1 MSRQTAEMEM
11 DMDEM
16 MTIANFEIGQR
27 HKRAERDRMIR
38 NWRAQR
44 AELPR
49 NADARTDGTPEPE
62 NGIGGLAGLVYRLT
76 RATS

>member
-44 AELPR
+44 AELRR

-62 NGIGGLAGLVYRLT
+62 NGIGGFAGLMYRLT

>member
-1 MSRQTAEMEM
+1 M

-44 AELPR
+44 AELT
-49 NADARTDGTPEPE
+49 ARLSRRTVSVVSPAWC
-62 NGIGGLAGLVYRLT
+62 IG
-76 RATS
+76 